1 MLLSCVS
8 ILAVDFPLFPRR
20 FAKTETFGKSLMDVG
35 VGAIVIS
42 MGLVHGKLLGK
53 PLSFGSMIG
62 KAVRGSVPLLL
73 IGSLRFWT
81 VKASD
86 YQVVLDI
93 QQIRCSILSDVSE
106 QVPTAEYGLHWN
118 FFWTLGL
125 LPLCGAVIEY
135 TFNGEN
141 LALIGTATAL
151 CTIS

>member
-1 MLLSCVS
+1 MRLPNGQDRLPFLSVMRASCMLLSCVS
-8 ILAVDFPLFPRR
+8 ILAVDFPAFPRR

-53 PLSFGSMIG
+53 PFSFGSMIG

-86 YQVVLDI
+86 YQV
-93 QQIRCSILSDVSE
+93 RRFFSLSFT
-106 QVPTAEYGLHWN
+106 Q
-118 FFWTLGL
+118 
-125 LPLCGAVIEY
+125 
-135 TFNGEN
+135 
-141 LALIGTATAL
+141 
-151 CTIS
+151 